1 MEYPPL
7 KATFTRLFFSPFRI
21 SHFVLS
27 PQEYKRV
34 ILTSQLS
41 LIFVVA
47 LICFTV
53 LDIFSDY
60 YEPLPFNLIGIAIGL
75 IVIYLNSKGHFMTAR
90 VTLAIGVNVITIFFT
105 ATLVREM
112 GVYIFSICINIGVF
126 VAFGYERIRYS
137 WMIVTV
143 STLAFVAAV
152 FHPYERLTGDFV
164 TKEYV
169 DKNLLTIFLIASFSA
184 VVIVY
189 YMLRL
194 NHRFESK
201 LMKREKD
208 IEFRNQELLKVN
220 AELDKFFYSASHDMR
235 APLTSIKGLI
245 QLMEMSDDVKELKEY
260 AAMLKG
266 RADNLDQFIKS
277 ISEYA
282 ANSRQPLNFQML
294 NLKSVL
300 KENLE
305 NFKFYPGANNVRVIL
320 DVPGDSMISADAVR
334 LQVIFGNIISNAF
347 KYHDYSKPN
356 PFLKISGVV
365 ENSGIRICFEDN
377 GSGIREEYLSKIFTM
392 FYRANTQVE
401 GAGLGLFIV
410 REAIDKLHG
419 SIEVSSVYGEGTT
432 FVVTLPLQQP

>member
-1 MEYPPL
+1 M
-7 KATFTRLFFSPFRI
+7 
-21 SHFVLS
+21 
-27 PQEYKRV
+27 

-41 LIFVVA
+41 LIFVLA
-47 LICFTV
+47 LICFMI
-53 LDIFSDY
+53 LDFFSNY
-60 YEPLPFNLIGIAIGL
+60 YEPMPYNLVGIALGIT
-75 IVIYLNSKGHFMTAR
+75 VIYLNGKGHCMTAR
-90 VTLAIGVNVITIFFT
+90 VLLAITVNVITIFFT
-105 ATLVREM
+105 AILVREM

-137 WMIVTV
+137 FMIVAI
-143 STLAFVAAV
+143 STLGFIAAI
-152 FHPYERLTGDFV
+152 FHPYSRLTGDFV

-169 DKNLLTIFLIASFSA
+169 DKNLLTVFLIASFSA

-194 NHRFESK
+194 NYRFESK

-208 IEFRNQELLKVN
+208 IELRNQELLKVN

-245 QLMEMSDDVKELKEY
+245 QLMEMSDNVKELKEY

-282 ANSRQPLNFQML
+282 ANARQQLNFQIL
-294 NLKSVL
+294 DLKGVL

-305 NFKFYPGANNVRVIL
+305 NFKFYPGANKVKVIL
-320 DVPGDSMISADAVR
+320 DVQGDFMINSDPVR

-356 PFLKISGVV
+356 PFLKISTVV
-365 ENSGIRICFEDN
+365 ENAAIRIYFEDN
-377 GSGIREEYLSKIFTM
+377 GSGIREEYLAKIFTM
-392 FYRANTQVE
+392 FYRANTQAE

>member
-1 MEYPPL
+1 M
-7 KATFTRLFFSPFRI
+7 
-21 SHFVLS
+21 
-27 PQEYKRV
+27 

-41 LIFVVA
+41 LIFVLA
-47 LICFTV
+47 LICFMI

-60 YEPLPFNLIGIAIGL
+60 YEPMPYNLVGIVLGIA
-75 IVIYLNSKGHFMTAR
+75 VIYLNGKGYFMIAR
-90 VTLAIGVNVITIFFT
+90 VSLAITVNVITIFFT
-105 ATLVREM
+105 AILVREM

-126 VAFGYERIRYS
+126 VVFGYERIRYS
-137 WMIVTV
+137 WMIVV
-143 STLAFVAAV
+143 ISTLAFVAAI
-152 FHPYERLTGDFV
+152 FHPYSRLTGDFV

-201 LMKREKD
+201 LIKREKD
-208 IEFRNQELLKVN
+208 IEIRNQELLKVN

-245 QLMEMSDDVKELKEY
+245 QLMEMSDHVKELKEY

-282 ANSRQPLNFQML
+282 ANARQQLNFQML
-294 NLKSVL
+294 NLKGVL

-305 NFKFYPGANNVRVIL
+305 NFKFYPGANKVKVIL
-320 DVPGDSMISADAVR
+320 DVPGDLMINSDAVR

-356 PFLKISGVV
+356 PFLKISGAVDGA
-365 ENSGIRICFEDN
+365 SIRIYFEDN
-377 GSGIREEYLSKIFTM
+377 GSGIREEYLTKIFTM
-392 FYRANTQVE
+392 FYRANTQAE

-419 SIEVSSVYGEGTT
+419 SIEVSSLYGEGTT
-432 FVVTLPLQQP
+432 FIVTLPLQQP